1 MQITHPFNFLF
12 ELALSQCQLSN
23 LSLKMSKDV
32 RVNKNNASQG
42 KANKIDRRKD
52 GRDGLTGKQTDR
64 QTDRETGR
72 IRKTDRQGNM
82 QKGRVTDRKLEHID
96 RQTSRQTST
105 WTDRQA
111 DREVARP

>member
-1 MQITHPFNFLF
+1 MQ
-12 ELALSQCQLSN
+12 LALSQCQLSN

-64 QTDRETGR
+64 QTGKQAEF
-72 IRKTDRQGNM
+72 
-82 QKGRVTDRKLEHID
+82 E
-96 RQTSRQTST
+96 
-105 WTDRQA
+105 RQA
-111 DREVARP
+111 DRETCRKVE

>member
-32 RVNKNNASQG
+32 RVNKSNASQG

-64 QTDRETGR
+64 QTGKQAEFERQTDRETC
-72 IRKTDRQGNM
+72 RK
-82 QKGRVTDRKLEHID
+82 VE
-96 RQTSRQTST
+96 
-105 WTDRQA
+105 
-111 DREVARP
+111 